1 MGELENSGGKKVRRD
16 RFILIRLILSDDK
29 KMELM
34 TEIGFGEEENAR
46 MEIYWR
52 TEQKSCW
59 AWKVSQNYQAW
70 KLFASYSFFLMGL
83 SPFKKVMVGFEPL
96 QQYSGLKKYL

>member
-46 MEIYWR
+46 MEIY
-52 TEQKSCW
+52 
-59 AWKVSQNYQAW
+59 
-70 KLFASYSFFLMGL
+70 
-83 SPFKKVMVGFEPL
+83 
-96 QQYSGLKKYL
+96 